1 MVKLPLTFD
10 INEWFVGISF
20 ILLLFLFIKVPK
32 TMPYSMILTILLYFS
47 LLGFT
52 ADILIGVDYP
62 FNFYKIMDT
71 PKLELF
77 DVIIYGINYSI
88 YGYFYSYLLYKCK
101 KQRQMLLLLLFWIG
115 QSTIIEWFSVQ
126 VNVFTYQNGWNTGY
140 SAISY
145 FVVYSISTVVIKY
158 IFHCWEE

>member
-1 MVKLPLTFD
+1 MIKLPLTFD

-20 ILLLFLFIKVPK
+20 IFLLFLFIKVPK
-32 TMPYSMILTILLYFS
+32 IMPNSMILTILLYFS

-62 FNFYKIMDT
+62 FNFYKIMDS

-88 YGYFYSYLLYKCK
+88 YGYFYSYFLYKMK
-101 KQRQMLLLLLFWIG
+101 KRSHILFFLLFWIG
-115 QSTIIEWFSVQ
+115 LSTLIEWIAMKVH
-126 VNVFTYQNGWNTGY
+126 VFTFQNGWNTGY

-145 FVVYSISTVVIKY
+145 LVVYSLSTVVIKY
-158 IFHCWEE
+158 IFYCWKE